1 MEGPLTRD
9 SWGAFSGLEL
19 MKHSYTKGDLPM
31 KQLLLGAALV
41 GVGTVIGAVSSDN
54 TNATAN
60 AQFAPPSVQSGDA
73 LWHLP
78 RFGEQG
84 WFLHANN
91 GRVRACNMDKVSVV
105 GERAAPRCSKW
116 TVD

>member
-1 MEGPLTRD
+1 
-9 SWGAFSGLEL
+9 
-19 MKHSYTKGDLPM
+19 M

-41 GVGTVIGAVSSDN
+41 GTGIIIGAVSSN
-54 TNATAN
+54 TTNGTAN

-84 WFLHANN
+84 
-91 GRVRACNMDKVSVV
+91 GSYTPTTDEYVRVT
-105 GERAAPRCSKW
+105 W
-116 TVD
+116 TR

>member
-1 MEGPLTRD
+1 MQ
-9 SWGAFSGLEL
+9 
-19 MKHSYTKGDLPM
+19 
-31 KQLLLGAALV
+31 QLVLGAALV
-41 GVGTVIGAVSSDN
+41 GTGIIIGALTSDDTNGTV
-54 TNATAN
+54 N

-78 RFGEQG
+78 KFGESG

-105 GERAAPRCSKW
+105 GERAAPRCFKW